1 MLGWSQVFMNM
12 PRRGI
17 LENRTILILTILLCA
32 VFSVWSW
39 LSVRHV
45 YLPEN
50 PASIFGVINVVF
62 YTLLIFG
69 IGSVA
74 FKSRFWGDRA
84 VFGIVAGV
92 IALIA
97 VKAMVPL
104 TLASTLAVNAA
115 KSSMWTIAAL
125 ISLTVLVRGSKHPP
139 GMRQSD

>member
-1 MLGWSQVFMNM
+1 MGM

-17 LENRTILILTILLCA
+17 LENRTVLILTVLFCA

-39 LSVRHV
+39 VSIRHV
-45 YLPEN
+45 HPPEN
-50 PASIFGVINVVF
+50 PASIFGITNIVF

-84 VFGIVAGV
+84 IFGIVAGI
-92 IALIA
+92 IALITI
-97 VKAMVPL
+97 KATVPL
-104 TLASTLAVNAA
+104 TLASTLAVNVA

-125 ISLTVLVRGSKHPP
+125 IGLNVLARGSKHPCSIN
-139 GMRQSD
+139 RSD